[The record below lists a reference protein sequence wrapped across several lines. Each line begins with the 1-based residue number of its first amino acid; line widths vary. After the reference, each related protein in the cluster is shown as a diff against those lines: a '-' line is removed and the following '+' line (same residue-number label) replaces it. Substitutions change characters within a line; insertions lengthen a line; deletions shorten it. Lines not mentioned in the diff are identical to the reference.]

1 MPRIHPALALM
12 ERTLALLDRVNLRLG
27 RVGPRTPAQQR
38 GADGER
44 AAYFHLRRL
53 GYTVVARQWRHG
65 LLEGEAD
72 LIAWE
77 GKTLCVVEIKTRD
90 AATTSAAELAVSRD
104 QQTRLRRLAD
114 AYIRQLP
121 WISGEQQQITPRFDV
136 VSVYTRQGE
145 RPQIQLHRDA
155 FR

>member
-1 MPRIHPALALM
+1 MPRIRPALALM
-12 ERTLALLDRVNLRLG
+12 ERTLALLDRANVRLG
-27 RVGPRTPAQQR
+27 RVRPRTPAQQR

-53 GYTVVARQWRHG
+53 GFVVVARQWRHA
-65 LLEGEAD
+65 LLDGEAD

-90 AATTSAAELAVSRD
+90 ASTTSAAEMAVSRD

-121 WISGEQQQITPRFDV
+121 WTDGEPQRITPRFDV
-136 VSVYTRQGE
+136 VSVYTRKGE
-145 RPQIQLHRDA
+145 RPQIQLHRDY